1 MAADQQPP
9 PMLLEELTAVLQA
22 IAIVHQEK
30 HCRPSERNL
39 NEAWK
44 FFNSDLS
51 SSSAHAQQRV
61 ESMKA
66 ALDLRSDLIMLFRFY
81 AAYMCLQVEEFQQN
95 HHVIL
100 SPWAMQ
106 VFSTA
111 AKIMDPQL
119 FATSLPDVGT
129 LNIDVA
135 STRLAQS
142 PGVFSSFHTQAAI
155 SEGDGKRAYLKVF
168 GLIQSWLANRS
179 QAARDDLYYI
189 ESSNTQYPQRLHY
202 DRDPESSESY
212 EEYFLLYFP
221 LSGALWV
228 GGGTGP
234 AKREQVPQNG
244 AFFGHGSRCLHGAA
258 AYPGKN
264 GRLFWQTTTRTEE
277 EEDGERKIFF
287 PNPN

>member
-1 MAADQQPP
+1 MAADQS
-9 PMLLEELTAVLQA
+9 PMLLQA
-22 IAIVHQEK
+22 IAIVDKKK
-30 HCRPSERNL
+30 HCGPFEGNL
-39 NEAWK
+39 NEAWS

-51 SSSAHAQQRV
+51 CPHAQQRV
-61 ESMKA
+61 ASMKA
-66 ALDLRSDLIMLFRFY
+66 ALKANSELMLFRFH
-81 AAYMCLQVEEFQQN
+81 AAHMCLLIDKFGKD

-100 SPWAMQ
+100 SPWDMQ

-111 AKIMDPQL
+111 AKIMDSQL
-119 FATSLPDVGT
+119 EATSLPDVGT
-129 LNIDVA
+129 LTIDA
-135 STRLAQS
+135 QSTLLAQS
-142 PGVFSSFHTQAAI
+142 PGVFKELHTQADI
-155 SEGDGKRAYLKVF
+155 SEGGGKRAYLTVF
-168 GLIQSWLANRS
+168 GLIQSWLTNRS

-189 ESSNTQYPQRLHY
+189 ESSNTRYPQRLHY
-202 DRDPESSESY
+202 DRDPKSSESY

-234 AKREQVPQNG
+234 AKREQIPQNG
-244 AFFGHGSRCLHGAA
+244 AFFGHSSRCLHGAA

-287 PNPN
+287 PKSN